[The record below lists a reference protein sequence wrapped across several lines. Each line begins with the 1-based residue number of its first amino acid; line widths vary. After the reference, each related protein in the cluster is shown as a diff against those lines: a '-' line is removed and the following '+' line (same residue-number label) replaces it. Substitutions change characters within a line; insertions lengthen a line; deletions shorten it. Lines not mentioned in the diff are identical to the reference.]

1 MTGLHIHAWLWCCLS
16 LIGFSV
22 IVSWNLQLSFHFL
35 FRGLKALGVRDLTYR
50 LAFLACSV
58 QATNPRVRHFCY
70 YFCFANCIHFRKPQ
84 NTSLKNEDLGLY
96 GLQLCKSLICSAWK
110 LYLCC
115 KYRYHFL
122 VTFGS
127 VMTKFFLFSTSLEAK
142 TLMVMM
148 LQQRQLKSRWQ
159 IRNGKRFIRWARIK
173 IFTRT

>member
-1 MTGLHIHAWLWCCLS
+1 MYSCVLRGESRIIWKTNIWWRIRSRGSEVIKKKKNYLSFPHFQWQGCIFMHGFGVCLS
-16 LIGFSV
+16 LKGFSV
-22 IVSWNLQLSFHFL
+22 IVNWNLQLSFYFL

-96 GLQLCKSLICSAWK
+96 GLQLCKSLICFGWK

-115 KYRYHFL
+115 K
-122 VTFGS
+122 
-127 VMTKFFLFSTSLEAK
+127 
-142 TLMVMM
+142 
-148 LQQRQLKSRWQ
+148 
-159 IRNGKRFIRWARIK
+159 
-173 IFTRT
+173 